1 MSAPLVPSPLDYIGH
16 HRFALYPAIKNAGP
30 NEWVLGKGTWSEVQ
44 VVNAQTGC
52 EMWIPRQHIGAVS
65 DGNSSLLVVGLR
77 KELDFRD
84 GSLEPREKRVIEIPR
99 LAAEYMATE
108 QSSPRRRKS
117 GPAPVVGIRLED
129 KKKSQMSKALIG
141 IAIGA
146 LLLGL
151 LATLVGTAVRF

>member
-1 MSAPLVPSPLDYIGH
+1 
-16 HRFALYPAIKNAGP
+16 
-30 NEWVLGKGTWSEVQ
+30 
-44 VVNAQTGC
+44 
-52 EMWIPRQHIGAVS
+52 MWIPRQHIGAVS

-99 LAAEYMATE
+99 LAAEYMAME

-129 KKKSQMSKALIG
+129 KKKSQMSKAVIG
-141 IAIGA
+141 IAIGV

-151 LATLVGTAVRF
+151 LTTLIGTAVRF